1 MNAQEKNA
9 DRLFALSGNH
19 AQSAQQVRQD
29 EVNARLHSAI
39 EALHRAEEVA
49 SVHPEDHVAMAFLKN
64 AVETCEGLGIDTSKI
79 LSRGRT

>member
-19 AQSAQQVRQD
+19 AQSAQQVRQE
-29 EVNARLHSAI
+29 EVQANLRRAL
-39 EALHRAEEVA
+39 EALRRAEEVA
-49 SVHPEDHVAMAFLKN
+49 SGHPEDHVAMAFWKN
-64 AVETCEGLGIDTSKI
+64 AVAACEGLGIDTSEI